1 MGEREGQRRGRSK
14 HAAEKQGSGIF
25 KKFVL
30 ILILLVLIAGG
41 GFFAW
46 YNMSLSGTGTSSE
59 EVSFDIEM
67 GSGTEKIASVLKEKG
82 LIKDEFA
89 FKLYVKLNNVS
100 NFKAGK
106 YTIKKS
112 MGVPEIVE
120 SLQNGILFKDSYNVT
135 FVEGKT
141 FWYISK
147 TIAENTNNT
156 EQDVYDLVKD
166 ETYLN
171 KIISKYW
178 FITDDIKNKNIYY
191 PLEGYL
197 FPETYSFEEK
207 DITVEEIFDIMLDQ
221 MAKVLNKHKT
231 DIQSSGHSVHDI
243 LSMASIIENEAMHD
257 KDRKDVASVLYNRLS
272 AKMSLGCDVTT
283 YYGCKIELGSRDLY
297 KNEIN
302 TYNPYNTRGPNME
315 GKLPVRAYFVS

>member
-120 SLQNGILFKDSYNVT
+120 SLQNGILFKDNYNVT

-141 FWYISK
+141 FGYIAK

>member
-141 FWYISK
+141 FGYIAK